1 MPETKKTIRQLTE
14 NETHFLDFDLRYQ
27 IEEEVYKVRKHGHK
41 DYPVD
46 VYFIQYDERP
56 LEIIPFH
63 WHKEA
68 EFVYVTEGCGEYR
81 ISDDSYLIHE
91 GEALFI
97 NSQAMHSLSVAPK
110 SQNYRSINI
119 IFNPDYLILP
129 SQTSLYAKYIYP
141 VTQNQELRAV
151 YISNEDLK
159 KFSIDN
165 SVADILDCNLN
176 EYPGYEIR
184 TRGFLTRLWFSILE
198 NIPKN
203 QPAEDNSAKSK
214 ISLDEKRT
222 KEALLFIESHYSES
236 ITLEEIADSIHLSKS
251 ECCRCIKRC
260 LNMTPFEYLMRF
272 RILKSTQI
280 MSTQKTASIADL
292 ASAVGFNSC
301 SYFNKLFRKYM
312 GCTPSQY
319 RKKMCDF

>member
-1 MPETKKTIRQLTE
+1 MAETKKTIRQLTE

-27 IEEEVYKVRKHGHK
+27 IEEEVYKVRKHGHR

-46 VYFIQYDERP
+46 VYCLQYGERP

-110 SQNYRSINI
+110 SQNYSSINI
-119 IFNPDYLILP
+119 IFNPDYLIMP
-129 SQTSLYAKYIYP
+129 AQTSLYAKYIYP
-141 VTQNQELRAV
+141 ITQNQELRAF
-151 YISNEDLK
+151 YISGENLK
-159 KFSIDN
+159 KLSPDN
-165 SVADILDCNLN
+165 GVTDILDYNLN
-176 EYPGYEIR
+176 ERFGYEIQ
-184 TRGFLTRLWFSILE
+184 TREFLTRLWFYILE
-198 NIPKN
+198 NIPKSEISEST
-203 QPAEDNSAKSK
+203 AAKSK

-222 KEALLFIESHYSES
+222 KEAILFIESHYAEAL
-236 ITLEEIADSIHLSKS
+236 TLEEIADSIHLSKS

>member
-1 MPETKKTIRQLTE
+1 MAETKKTIRQLTE

-27 IEEEVYKVRKHGHK
+27 IEEEVYKVRKHGHR

-46 VYFIQYDERP
+46 VYCIQYDERP

-81 ISDDSYLIHE
+81 ISDDAYLIHE

-110 SQNYRSINI
+110 SQNYSSINI

-129 SQTSLYAKYIYP
+129 AQTSLYAKYIYP
-141 VTQNQELRAV
+141 ITQNQDLRAF
-151 YISNEDLK
+151 YISNETLK
-159 KFSIDN
+159 KLSSDI
-165 SVADILDCNLN
+165 SVTDILNNNLS
-176 EYPGYEIR
+176 ECPGYEIQ
-184 TRGFLTRLWFSILE
+184 TREFLTRLWFHILE
-198 NIPKN
+198 NIPKGESSDGD
-203 QPAEDNSAKSK
+203 ATRSK
-214 ISLDEKRT
+214 VSMDEKRT
-222 KEALLFIESHYSES
+222 KETIQFIESHYSEA

-319 RKKMCDF
+319 KKRL

>member
-1 MPETKKTIRQLTE
+1 M
-14 NETHFLDFDLRYQ
+14 
-27 IEEEVYKVRKHGHK
+27 RKHGHR

-46 VYFIQYDERP
+46 VYCLQYGERP

-110 SQNYRSINI
+110 SQNYSSINI
-119 IFNPDYLILP
+119 IFNPDYLIMP
-129 SQTSLYAKYIYP
+129 AQTSLYAKYIYP
-141 VTQNQELRAV
+141 ITQNQELRAF
-151 YISNEDLK
+151 YISGENLK
-159 KFSIDN
+159 KLSPN
-165 SVADILDCNLN
+165 NGVTEILDCNLN
-176 EYPGYEIR
+176 ERFGYEIQ
-184 TRGFLTRLWFSILE
+184 TREFLTRLWFYILE
-198 NIPKN
+198 NIPKSEISEST
-203 QPAEDNSAKSK
+203 AAKSK

-222 KEALLFIESHYSES
+222 KEAILFIESHYAEAL
-236 ITLEEIADSIHLSKS
+236 TLEEIADSIHLSKS

>member
-1 MPETKKTIRQLTE
+1 MAETKKTIRQLTE

-27 IEEEVYKVRKHGHK
+27 IEEEVYKVRKHGHR

-46 VYFIQYDERP
+46 VYCIQYDERP

-110 SQNYRSINI
+110 SQNYSSINI

-129 SQTSLYAKYIYP
+129 AQTSLYAKYIYP
-141 VTQNQELRAV
+141 ITQNQDLRAF
-151 YISNEDLK
+151 YISNETLK
-159 KFSIDN
+159 KLSSDI
-165 SVADILDCNLN
+165 SVTDILNNNLN
-176 EYPGYEIR
+176 ECPGYEIQ
-184 TRGFLTRLWFSILE
+184 TREFLTRLWFHILE
-198 NIPKN
+198 NIPKGEFSDGD
-203 QPAEDNSAKSK
+203 AARSK
-214 ISLDEKRT
+214 VSMDEKRT
-222 KEALLFIESHYSES
+222 KEAIQFIESHYSEA

-319 RKKMCDF
+319 KKRL

>member
-1 MPETKKTIRQLTE
+1 MAETKKTIRQLTE

-27 IEEEVYKVRKHGHK
+27 IEEEVYKVRKHGHR

-46 VYFIQYDERP
+46 VYCLQYGERP

-110 SQNYRSINI
+110 SQNYSSINI
-119 IFNPDYLILP
+119 IFNPDYLIMP
-129 SQTSLYAKYIYP
+129 AQTSLYAKYIYP
-141 VTQNQELRAV
+141 ITQNQELRAF
-151 YISNEDLK
+151 YISGENLK
-159 KFSIDN
+159 KLSPN
-165 SVADILDCNLN
+165 NGVTEILDCNLN
-176 EYPGYEIR
+176 ERFGYEIQ
-184 TRGFLTRLWFSILE
+184 TREFLTRLWFYILE
-198 NIPKN
+198 NIPKSEISEST
-203 QPAEDNSAKSK
+203 AAKSK

-222 KEALLFIESHYSES
+222 KEAILFIESHYAEAL
-236 ITLEEIADSIHLSKS
+236 TLEEIADSIHLSKS

>member
-1 MPETKKTIRQLTE
+1 M
-14 NETHFLDFDLRYQ
+14 
-27 IEEEVYKVRKHGHK
+27 
-41 DYPVD
+41 
-46 VYFIQYDERP
+46 
-56 LEIIPFH
+56 
-63 WHKEA
+63 
-68 EFVYVTEGCGEYR
+68 TEGCGEYR

-110 SQNYRSINI
+110 SQNYSSINI
-119 IFNPDYLILP
+119 IFNPDYLIMP
-129 SQTSLYAKYIYP
+129 AQTSLYAKYIYP
-141 VTQNQELRAV
+141 ITQNQELRAF
-151 YISNEDLK
+151 YISGENLK
-159 KFSIDN
+159 KLSSGN
-165 SVADILDCNLN
+165 GVTEILDCNLN
-176 EYPGYEIR
+176 ERPGYEIQ
-184 TRGFLTRLWFSILE
+184 TREFLTRLWFYILE

-203 QPAEDNSAKSK
+203 EASESTAAKSK

-222 KEALLFIESHYSES
+222 KEAILFIESHYAEAL
-236 ITLEEIADSIHLSKS
+236 TLEEIADSIHLSKS